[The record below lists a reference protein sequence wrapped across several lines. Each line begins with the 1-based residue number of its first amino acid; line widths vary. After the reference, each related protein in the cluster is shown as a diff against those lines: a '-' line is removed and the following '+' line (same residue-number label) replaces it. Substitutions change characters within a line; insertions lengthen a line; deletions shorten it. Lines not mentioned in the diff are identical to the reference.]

1 MTRLEKFRQQMTED
15 KLDGFL
21 ITQPENRRYLSGFT
35 GSAGVLIIT
44 HERQALATDSRYYE
58 QVRQQCPDWELIEV
72 GYDFAGNMLEL
83 LRGFELGARRVG
95 FEAGHISVATLH
107 AWERALKGRLVL
119 VHTEGFVETLRMQK
133 DEAEIASIKKAV
145 ALADEALVH
154 ITGWMRPG
162 MTERQVA
169 WELES
174 YMRTHGASAL
184 SFEPIVASGPNSA
197 MPHTRPSDRVL
208 QAGEPITMDFGC
220 IVDGYCSD
228 LTRTICLGEPADD
241 KYLAVWSTVL
251 KAQEVVEDGAR
262 LGMTGE
268 QVDKLARDVITEA
281 GYGDYF
287 GHGLGHSLGLA
298 VHENPRFSFT
308 YPKEVPI
315 GAVMTVEP
323 GIYIPGWGGVRIED
337 IVLVKDGSFEILTT
351 APKEGVLPLKTP

>member
-35 GSAGVLIIT
+35 GSTGVLIIT

-58 QVRQQCPDWELIEV
+58 QVRQQCPDWELIEI
-72 GYDFAGNMLEL
+72 GYDFVGNMLEL
-83 LRGFELGARRVG
+83 LRQFELGARHVG

-133 DEAEIASIKKAV
+133 DEAEIASIRKAV
-145 ALADEALVH
+145 ALTDEALLH
-154 ITGWMRPG
+154 ITQWLRPG
-162 MTERQVA
+162 MTEQQVA

-174 YMRTHGASAL
+174 YMRTHGAAAL

-197 MPHTRPSDRVL
+197 RPHARPSDRVL

-228 LTRTICLGEPADD
+228 LTRTVCLGEPVDD
-241 KYLAVWSTVL
+241 KYLTVWHTVL
-251 KAQEVVEDGAR
+251 QAQEAAERGAKA
-262 LGMTGE
+262 GMTGE
-268 QVDKLARDVITEA
+268 AVDKLARDIINEA

-287 GHGLGHSLGLA
+287 EHGLGHSVGLA
-298 VHENPRFSFT
+298 IHENPRYSFT
-308 YPKEVPI
+308 YPKEVPT
-315 GAVMTVEP
+315 GAIMTVEP
-323 GIYIPGWGGVRIED
+323 GIYIPGWGGVRLED
-337 IVLVKDGSFEILTT
+337 MVLVKNGSLEILTA
-351 APKEGVLPLKTP
+351 APKEAVLRLSAE